1 MSNSEYKIEFEE
13 NQSIES
19 KDITNEL
26 PTKINL
32 NNKFCSILHGQLFS
46 EKECDAITGQLLD
59 ELWLPGKVEGNN
71 IKNNMRKV
79 EVQPVPMNKEG
90 WPLMQVIKFAKQA
103 NDVNYKFNCYGFL
116 EEDTPSI
123 MRYKKGGHYD
133 WHLDIGNSV
142 SHRKLSFTI
151 QLTDSKEYEGGDL
164 EFLGTKVN
172 TEAFRK
178 KGTCIIYPS
187 FLTHRVTKV
196 TKGTRDAIVGWVH
209 GVTFK

>member
-79 EVQPVPMNKEG
+79 EVQPVPMNKEC

-103 NDVNYKFNCYGFL
+103 NDVNYKFN
-116 EEDTPSI
+116 
-123 MRYKKGGHYD
+123 
-133 WHLDIGNSV
+133 
-142 SHRKLSFTI
+142 
-151 QLTDSKEYEGGDL
+151 
-164 EFLGTKVN
+164 
-172 TEAFRK
+172 
-178 KGTCIIYPS
+178 
-187 FLTHRVTKV
+187 
-196 TKGTRDAIVGWVH
+196 
-209 GVTFK
+209 